1 MKKAMRLFLALV
13 LVCCTLFA
21 VPLCASAESNGT
33 KDGLEVTVTT
43 EKDVFFAEEDIKLNV
58 SIKNTNTYIV
68 EAVDV
73 ETVLPAGL
81 TAKTE
86 SVNAEDVN
94 IEAGATYSMELV
106 LQANGKNSGDGKG
119 MPVWIWF
126 IIGGV
131 ALLIIGAVVAL
142 VFANKRKNKN
152 TTTKVLSLLL
162 CFTMVLAIAPIGA
175 NAEGEEET
183 PALTT
188 ITVDKAIT
196 AKDTDYTIKW
206 NISCPQENSAP
217 TCTVTFNSNGGKD
230 VEVLSVNKGEV
241 PQMPTPEKD
250 DHFFV
255 GWYTDAE
262 LSTLFE
268 YDAPMY
274 RSCQVYARWID
285 FSNTTDTDGEGLYD
299 VLEDFYGTDKNAEDT
314 DGDGLN
320 DYIEINQF
328 GYDPVKA
335 DTDGNG
341 VNDADED
348 YDGDKLKNKAEM
360 DVGTDPVLAD
370 TDADGLDDNAE
381 LNTHK
386 TDANKKDTDGDG
398 VSDGKEVEIGTNPL
412 VAEGSFDLDYSAKEN
427 GDSVKASV
435 KIQLNGD
442 QVDSLKIEPIS
453 DDVYFPTTI
462 PGYMGKAYDF
472 SVDGSFDSAVIS
484 FDYDLG
490 NADPFTA
497 QPTIYYFNEKTQ
509 ELEALE
515 TTVENGIASATVT
528 HFSTYILIDRTVYE
542 ESFTWTDVWDSDNMF
557 TAVEVV
563 LVIDDSGSMDWND
576 ENNSRLSVAKTLID
590 KLPKDS
596 LIGITKFSS
605 YTTKLTATLISD
617 KEAAKAYLTTNHFN
631 SSGGTAMYTAI
642 NDSFALFTATEE
654 TTLKMMVV
662 LSDGESDGTYK
673 HADTVTAAND
683 KNIRIYTVGLGS
695 SSESYFNNYLKPLA
709 VNTGA
714 AFYYASNADQLSEIY
729 EDINEKIDI
738 ETDSDGD
745 GIPDY
750 YEENLPMFNGTT
762 LKMDKNSADSDGDT
776 IPDNKE
782 LELKYIYNDD
792 KTQVKVIGK
801 LVLGH
806 PALKD
811 TDNDGIDDNEDEEP
825 FVFGLKDGVVGTLML
840 VSSHQGGVSNGHAYL
855 AFTSYVKFDF
865 SVSGTYC
872 YIDEESGKS
881 IRSRIDSI
889 EMKPNDLFTFGL
901 FATTNNLQVIL
912 DSFSGPQNGQ
922 SCTGTTEGGLFIN
935 NEMLQEESSG
945 EMIYSPRAAI
955 YEYIT
960 LEQLLVLSSY
970 LSNNDYYG
978 VRTHNCSSLASSAWN
993 MISNRKVKARGKDGL
1008 TKYYDTPMVLKESIE
1023 QYEEITNSNY
1033 FIEYK

>member
-1 MKKAMRLFLALV
+1 MKKAMRLFLAFV
-13 LVCCTLFA
+13 LVSCMLFA
-21 VPLCASAESNGT
+21 VPLCVNAESTST

-43 EKDVFFAEEDIKLNV
+43 DKDVFFAEEDIKLNL
-58 SIKNTNTYIV
+58 SIKNTNTYII
-68 EAVDV
+68 EAIDV
-73 ETVLPAGL
+73 ETVLPTGL
-81 TAKTE
+81 SSKAE
-86 SVNAEDVN
+86 SVNADDIN
-94 IEAGATYSMELV
+94 IEAGETYNMELI
-106 LQANGKNSGDGKG
+106 LQANGKNSNGKG
-119 MPVWIWF
+119 MPLWIWF

-131 ALLIIGAVVAL
+131 ALLIVGAVVAL
-142 VFANKRKNKN
+142 VFANKRKNKQSAK
-152 TTTKVLSLLL
+152 KVLSLLL
-162 CFTMVLAIAPIGA
+162 CFTMALAIAPIGV
-175 NAEGEEET
+175 NAEGEEEA

-188 ITVDKAIT
+188 ITVDKSIT
-196 AKDTDYTIKW
+196 ASDKDYNIKW

-217 TCTVTFNSNGGKD
+217 TCNISFNSNGGKD

-241 PQMPTPEKD
+241 PQMPIPEKD

-262 LSTLFE
+262 LSTLFD
-268 YDAPMY
+268 YAAPMY
-274 RSCQVYARWID
+274 KSCQVYARWID
-285 FSNTTDTDGEGLYD
+285 LSDTTDTDGEGLYD
-299 VLEDFYGTDKNAEDT
+299 VLEDFYGTDKTAEDT
-314 DGDGLN
+314 DGDGLD

-328 GYDPVKA
+328 GYDPTKA

-341 VNDADED
+341 VNDIDED
-348 YDGDKLKNKAEM
+348 FDGDSLKNKAEI

-370 TDADGLDDNAE
+370 ADADGLDDGAE

-386 TDANKKDTDGDG
+386 TDANNKDTDGDG

-412 VAEGSFDLDYSAKEN
+412 VAEASFDLDYSAKEN

-435 KIQLNGD
+435 KIQLSGD
-442 QVDSLKIEPIS
+442 QVDSLKIEPVN

-462 PGYMGKAYDF
+462 PGYLGKAYDF
-472 SVDGSFDSAVIS
+472 SVDGSFDSAIIS
-484 FDYDLG
+484 FDFDLG
-490 NADPFTA
+490 NADPFTF
-497 QPTIYYFNEKTQ
+497 QPTIYYYNESTQ

-515 TTVENGIASATVT
+515 TTIENGIASATVT

-542 ESFTWTDVWDSDNMF
+542 ESFKWTDVWTDNMF

-576 ENNSRLSVAKTLID
+576 EYDTRLSVAKTLID

-596 LIGITKFSS
+596 LIGITKFASS
-605 YTTKLTATLISD
+605 TTKLTAGLISD
-617 KEAAKAYLTTNHFN
+617 KEAAKAYLTTTHFK

-673 HADTVTAAND
+673 HADTITAAND

-714 AFYYASNADQLSEIY
+714 AFYYASNADQLAEIY

-750 YEENLPMFNGTT
+750 YEENLPMFNGVA
-762 LKMDKNSADSDGDT
+762 LKMDKNKTDSDGDT

-782 LELKYIYNDD
+782 LELKYEYNEDR
-792 KTQVKVIGK
+792 TQVKVTGK

-811 TDNDGIDDNEDEEP
+811 TDNDGIEDNEDKSP
-825 FVFGLKDGVVGTLML
+825 FDYTITDRTLALVQGL
-840 VSSHQGGVSNGHAYL
+840 
-855 AFTSYVKFDF
+855 SY
-865 SVSGTYC
+865 
-872 YIDEESGKS
+872 
-881 IRSRIDSI
+881 
-889 EMKPNDLFTFGL
+889 
-901 FATTNNLQVIL
+901 TN
-912 DSFSGPQNGQ
+912 
-922 SCTGTTEGGLFIN
+922 
-935 NEMLQEESSG
+935 
-945 EMIYSPRAAI
+945 
-955 YEYIT
+955 
-960 LEQLLVLSSY
+960 LEQYVGLTVKAAVEKGATIHGISAENLKLLEKAVIVY
-970 LSNNDYYG
+970 ANNSDSGYYG
-978 VRTHNCSSLASSAWN
+978 DFWDKGLGSIALKFVTPNTTDSVVYALRGTEFKTDIVNDFI
-993 MISNRKVKARGKDGL
+993 ISDVTLGL
-1008 TKYYDTPMVLKESIE
+1008 GWDCKQSKTAF
-1023 QYEEITNSNY
+1023 N
-1033 FIEYK
+1033 EYKRITQKRDCVYYVTGHSLGGRLALDVFV